1 VTRARTSAAG
11 LVALLLVL
19 PLAGC
24 ASEQEKYC
32 SALADEQ
39 KNLESLSAG
48 ADDPG
53 SGDLSRTIDVFERL
67 RAEAPDDVVDEWD
80 TYVTA
85 LQALEKA
92 LDDAG
97 ADETMF
103 TDGERPEG
111 MSKDDYE
118 AISSAAVELRSTRV
132 VEAAAGIENQANDVC
147 KIDLNGSGFTP

>member
-1 VTRARTSAAG
+1 
-11 LVALLLVL
+11 VAVLLLAL
-19 PLAGC
+19 PLTGC

-39 KNLESLSAG
+39 KNLERLSAG
-48 ADDPG
+48 SDDPG
-53 SGDLSRTIDVFERL
+53 SGDLARTIDVFERL
-67 RAEAPDDVVDEWD
+67 RAEAPDDMVDEWD

-97 ADETMF
+97 ADESMF

-111 MSKDDYE
+111 MSKDDY
-118 AISSAAVELRSTRV
+118 ASISSAAVELRSTRV
-132 VEAAAGIENQANDVC
+132 VQAAAGIENQARDVC
-147 KIDLNGSGFTP
+147 KIDLSGSGLGP